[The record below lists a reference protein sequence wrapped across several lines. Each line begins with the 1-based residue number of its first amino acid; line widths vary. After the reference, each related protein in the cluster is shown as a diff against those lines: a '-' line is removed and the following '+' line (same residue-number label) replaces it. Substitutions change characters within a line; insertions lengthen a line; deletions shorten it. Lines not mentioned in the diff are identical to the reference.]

1 MSQITKADNVQ
12 AALQQQGKPHYL
24 SHPDAYALTFEEY
37 DALQAQQ
44 VQRSLSNVRDY
55 APMTVAQAFEGTPV
69 HVAMKF
75 NEQITTAA
83 LVALFDD
90 ALASVKVQY
99 KIDTPQ
105 EVVRCVRAMLTYKDF
120 TIEDWKVIMER
131 IRQGTRKRY
140 NKFEQADV
148 MEYFVEY
155 AEQKAEVREQ
165 AYHNS
170 KKEAQKRTEQFCA
183 EFVGDFRSPE
193 ERARDRKKGPQNIAE
208 LMRGVSSLEP
218 YQLAE
223 MRERDRERQKS
234 ISHD

>member
-1 MSQITKADNVQ
+1 MNQLQKADNVQ
-12 AALQQQGKPHYL
+12 AALRQQGKPHYL
-24 SHPDAYALTFEEY
+24 AHPDAYALTHEEF
-37 DALQAQQ
+37 DALQSQQ
-44 VQRSLSNVRDY
+44 VARSLSNIKDY
-55 APMTVAQAFEGTPV
+55 APMTVAQAFEGTPI
-69 HVAMKF
+69 HVAMKV

-83 LVALFDD
+83 LVSLFDD

-105 EVVRCVRAMLTYKDF
+105 EVIRCIRAMMTYKDF

-170 KKEAQKRTEQFCA
+170 KKEHQRRTEQFCA
-183 EFVGDFRSPE
+183 EFVGDFRTPE

-218 YQLAE
+218 YELAE
-223 MRERDRERQKS
+223 MRQRDRERQKS